1 MVRFFLLVIG
11 ELWLLVGGI
20 SGWRRRVLG
29 SRGGRGR
36 KTDDCWAQ
44 LGNWVQDNG
53 GEAGGGSVERGG
65 RGAWGRLKNRA
76 EGVYFFY
83 MDFLRADVLKTI
95 GHAKEMTWET
105 AQSVWRGV
113 CCDNVGGCCC

>member
-36 KTDDCWAQ
+36 NTDCRAQ
-44 LGNWVQDNG
+44 LGDWVQDNG
-53 GEAGGGSVERGG
+53 GEAGSGSVERGG
-65 RGAWGRLKNRA
+65 EERGGVSKIAQR
-76 EGVYFFY
+76 GVYFYSYGF
-83 MDFLRADVLKTI
+83 FSGRRIENNWVCKGNDV
-95 GHAKEMTWET
+95 GN
-105 AQSVWRGV
+105 SPVGV
-113 CCDNVGGCCC
+113 AWCLL

>member
-36 KTDDCWAQ
+36 NTDCRAQ
-44 LGNWVQDNG
+44 LGDWVQDNG
-53 GEAGGGSVERGG
+53 GEAGSGSVERGG
-65 RGAWGRLKNRA
+65 EERGCLKNRA
-76 EGVYFFY
+76 KGGLFY
-83 MDFLRADVLKTI
+83 
-95 GHAKEMTWET
+95 
-105 AQSVWRGV
+105 
-113 CCDNVGGCCC
+113 